1 MKLSRAVDTLVHR
14 YLRIP
19 YTLHVYRESRVS
31 RAKKTVVFLHGIG
44 NSGQTWDE
52 VLETLDVSV
61 DFLVVD
67 LLGFGDSPQPN
78 WATYDAPT
86 QAKALAKTLALHV
99 RIQPIVLVGHSMGAL
114 VAVEFAKRFPVLVD
128 SLVLCSPPLYNVDK
142 SDDHK
147 LFVERDEQLRRLY
160 EFAVSNPNNIVKL
173 SQLAKRYKLVNPDF
187 DVDHANV
194 DSYVLALRANILN
207 QTTAHD
213 IVRLKKPVT
222 ILYGAFDPFVIGGR
236 LRAVAKRSTY
246 ISTKRLLVGHEIVG
260 TYVRRVASELKELL
274 G

>member
-1 MKLSRAVDTLVHR
+1 MFDTLIHR

-19 YTLHVYRESRVS
+19 YTLHVYRESRAS

-52 VLETLDVSV
+52 VLESLDANV
-61 DFLVVD
+61 DFLVID
-67 LLGFGDSPQPN
+67 LLGFGDSPRPD

-86 QAKALAKTLALHV
+86 QAKALAKTLAVHA
-99 RIQPIVLVGHSMGAL
+99 RIQPIVLVGHSMGSL
-114 VAVEFAKRFPVLVD
+114 VAVEFAKRFPLLVD
-128 SLVLCSPPLYNVDK
+128 SLLLCSPPLYNVDK

-160 EFAVSNPNNIVKL
+160 EFAIADPNNIVKL
-173 SQLAKRYKLVNPDF
+173 SHLAKRYKLVNPDF
-187 DVDHANV
+187 DVDHGNV
-194 DSYVLALRANILN
+194 DSYILALRANILN

-213 IVRLKKPVT
+213 IVRIKKPIT

-236 LRAVAKRSTY
+236 LRAVAQRSKY
-246 ISTKRLLVGHEIVG
+246 IRAKRLLVGHEIVG
-260 TYVRRVASELKELL
+260 GYVGRVSKELKDLL
-274 G
+274 A